1 MPTHNPPAQPSAIA
15 RNRRARFD
23 YHLED
28 TFEAGLALEGWEVK
42 SLRAGAA
49 QLADSYVMVRGGE
62 AWLLGAHIAPLA
74 SASTH
79 VDTDPTRTRK
89 LLLHQREITRIAT
102 AVERKGY
109 TCVATRLYWKGHRVK
124 CEVALGRGKQRHDK
138 RDTTKDRDWK
148 RTQER
153 LLKRSA

>member
-1 MPTHNPPAQPSAIA
+1 MPSHNPSAQPSAIA

-28 TFEAGLALEGWEVK
+28 TFEAGLALQGWEVK

-49 QLADSYVMVRGGE
+49 QLGDSYVMVRGGE

>member
-1 MPTHNPPAQPSAIA
+1 MPTPKPPAQPSPIA

-23 YHLED
+23 YHLEEA
-28 TFEAGLALEGWEVK
+28 FEAGLALQGWEVK

-49 QLADSYVMVRGGE
+49 QLGDSYVVVRSGE

-79 VDTDPTRTRK
+79 VETDPTRTRK
-89 LLLHQREITRIAT
+89 LLLRQREINRIAA
-102 AVERKGY
+102 AVDRKGH
-109 TCVATRLYWKGHRVK
+109 TCVATKLYWKGHRVK

-148 RTQER
+148 RAQER

>member
-1 MPTHNPPAQPSAIA
+1 MPSHNPPAQPGTIA

-49 QLADSYVMVRGGE
+49 QLGDSYVMVRGGE